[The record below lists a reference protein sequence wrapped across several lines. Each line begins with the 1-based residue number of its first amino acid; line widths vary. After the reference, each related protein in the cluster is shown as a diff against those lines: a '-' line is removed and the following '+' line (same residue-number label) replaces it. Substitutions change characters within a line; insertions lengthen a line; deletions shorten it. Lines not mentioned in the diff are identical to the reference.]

1 MREYARFAPAFWLS
15 KICKDIRRAGVEGVV
30 MAGYLK
36 TAPLSN
42 MLGLYPLSL
51 PAAGHETGLGF
62 EGASKGLQICIKAG
76 LCDYDEDSEFVW
88 VFDMAR
94 EQIGEALKVSDN
106 QVKNVQKQYAA
117 MEENPFLAGFYDRYG
132 TDFHLPEKRGAGAPL
147 ASPSEGVANPLGSKA
162 QAQAQASAQ
171 EQAHEQDQEQAQAQ
185 AGLRPASAKP
195 SAPPAKRKTEEPTT
209 SALVWD
215 FYAGAY
221 KVRYGHEPSRNA
233 KVNGQIANFV
243 KLVPAEDA
251 PHIAAFYVTMDKTP
265 YVGRCHPVDF
275 LLADANAIRTQ
286 WINGRVVTNT
296 QANLAD
302 RSQTSNNAFGR
313 LLARSEAAHAG
324 LDMGDSDD
332 GVLDVVARE
341 VRP

>member
-62 EGASKGLQICIKAG
+62 EGASKGLQICIQAG
-76 LCDYDEDSEFVW
+76 YCDYDEDSEFVW
-88 VFDMAR
+88 VYDMAR

-117 MEENPFLAGFYDRYG
+117 MEENPFLARFYDRYSM
-132 TDFHLPEKRGAGAPL
+132 DFHLTEKRGIGNPL
-147 ASPSEGVANPLGSKA
+147 VSPSEGSANPLGSKA
-162 QAQAQASAQ
+162 KAQAQEKAQ
-171 EQAHEQDQEQAQAQ
+171 EQANAQAQAQ
-185 AGLRPASAKP
+185 AGLRPAPAKP
-195 SAPPAKRKTEEPTT
+195 LAPAKKPATAERAP

-215 FYAGAY
+215 FYAAAY
-221 KVRYGHEPSRNA
+221 VTRYHHEPTRNA
-233 KVNGQIANFV
+233 KVNGQLANFV
-243 KLVPAEDA
+243 TRVPAEDA
-251 PHIAAFYVTMDKTP
+251 PHIAAFFVSMDSAYYVRK
-265 YVGRCHPVDF
+265 CHSVDC
-275 LLADANAIRTQ
+275 LLTDAESIRTQ
-286 WINGRVVTNT
+286 WLAGRVVTNT

-302 RSQTSNNAFGR
+302 RSQTNSNTFDR
-313 LLARSEAAHAG
+313 LLAKSEAAHAVI
-324 LDMGDSDD
+324 DMDEDD
-332 GVLDVVARE
+332 GVLDVESRV
-341 VRP
+341 VP

>member
-117 MEENPFLAGFYDRYG
+117 MEENPFLARFYDRYG
-132 TDFHLPEKRGAGAPL
+132 MDFHLTEKRGATPPL
-147 ASPSEGVANPLGSKA
+147 ASPFEGSANTLGSKA
-162 QAQAQASAQ
+162 QAKAQASAQ
-171 EQAHEQDQEQAQAQ
+171 EQANANGQEQAHAQ

-195 SAPPAKRKTEEPTT
+195 RAPADKSADEQRSP
-209 SALVWD
+209 SSLVWD
-215 FYAGAY
+215 FYAAAY
-221 KVRYGHEPSRNA
+221 GTRYGHEPTRNA
-233 KVNGQIANFV
+233 KVNGQLANFI
-243 KLVPAEDA
+243 KRVPVEEA
-251 PHIAAFYVTMDKTP
+251 PSIAAFFVTMNSAF
-265 YVGRCHPVDF
+265 YVRKCHAVDC
-275 LLADANAIRTQ
+275 LLADAEAIRTQ
-286 WINGRVVTNT
+286 WLNGRVVTNT
-296 QANLAD
+296 HAAQAD
-302 RSQTSNNAFGR
+302 RTQTNDNAFNR
-313 LLARSEAAHAG
+313 LLKQSEAAHGG
-324 LDMGDSDD
+324 LGMDDDD
-332 GVLDVVARE
+332 GVLDVEARV
-341 VRP
+341 VRS